1 MFNTASTIQTVPR
14 ATSSDEASSVAQTR
28 SNFLQLQALVTVV
41 LSYELL
47 FGQDTLLTGDGQNVA
62 LLGLMLICGSLI
74 VLPAHVIVAEWFP
87 GVLALS
93 DTAIT
98 TAMIYLSGNATSDLY
113 LTYFVIILIITTTR
127 TAKQRFMFLSIVC
140 VFYGISLYREIGE
153 TGLPLENHLLRVP
166 LLLIMAIF
174 YGRTVDSAR
183 NLTDYDSV
191 TGLPNRRQFLRLVAK
206 GLAGARRTK
215 RQIAVL
221 LLDLDGFKL
230 INETLGHAVGDQ
242 LLKEVATRLTDC
254 VQQTAI
260 IARQGGD
267 EFTIL
272 SHNVPS
278 SDHVAHLAQ
287 ETLSSIVRPFRLAAR
302 DIFITTSIGIALY
315 PQDADDADSLIKHAD
330 TAMSRAKQQG
340 KNLYQFYSADM
351 NVQAYER
358 LVLENSLRKA
368 VEQDELLVHYQP
380 QINLATGHIVGV
392 EALARWNQRELGL
405 VLPEQFIPIAEETG
419 LIVSIGE
426 WVLRKACFQV
436 KAWHEGGWP
445 AVQLSANISARQ
457 FKQPDLV
464 AMVSR
469 VLRETGLR
477 SNSLELELTE
487 SITMETAETTIR
499 TLHDLKA
506 LGIRLSIDDF
516 GTGYSSL
523 SYLTRFPI
531 DTLKIDQTFI
541 RDITTSP
548 DAEAVVTAILAMAQ
562 ALKLKVIA
570 EGVET
575 EAQETFLM
583 KHGCHE
589 AQGFHYSKPLTTTEM
604 AEFLRRWPK
613 RLLPTAF

>member
-221 LLDLDGFKL
+221 FLDLDGFKL

-278 SDHVAHLAQ
+278 SDHVALLAQ

-426 WVLRKACFQV
+426 WVLRKACLQV

-613 RLLPTAF
+613 RLLHTAF